1 MKEMIERKEKERKE
15 KMRRNCSFLLVLQ
28 RSNNE
33 SSIVKKRVGLRFKR

>member
-15 KMRRNCSFLLVLQ
+15 KMRRKSSFLLVFQ

-33 SSIVKKRVGLRFKR
+33 SLTVKKRVGLHFKR